1 MDAIR
6 KHRPTVALVLS
17 GGGAKGAAHIGAIDF
32 IERLGIPVDM
42 VLGTSMGGLIGS
54 LYALGYNSHQ
64 MDSLI
69 RSLDWGEL
77 LSDNIPSSFRTYQQK
92 RYRETYLFSV
102 PFYYSQHAIFTKEKD
117 NNAKNESNQLLD
129 AVLNTKTD
137 PGHIHIGAN
146 DEMAEKTLKDNLFGS
161 LPSGFINGQNVNNL
175 ISSLTVGYQDE
186 IDFSECR
193 SSALRAIWLQARPNS
208 GIPASLQRHCALL
221 CPFRAFL
228 LLLEW
233 TGWCLWTEVS
243 GTTIPPM

>member
-1 MDAIR
+1 MKAVKKLLLALALMAAPLLSAAAQSVSELNTLDPVGDSLAINKMRAKMDAIR
-6 KHRPTVALVLS
+6 KYRPTVALVLS

-102 PFYYSQHAIFTKEKD
+102 PFYYSQHAIFTEEK
-117 NNAKNESNQLLD
+117 NKSAKDEGNQLLD
-129 AVLNTKTD
+129 AVLNTNTD
-137 PGHIHIGAN
+137 PG
-146 DEMAEKTLKDNLFGS
+146 
-161 LPSGFINGQNVNNL
+161 
-175 ISSLTVGYQDE
+175 Y
-186 IDFSECR
+186 R
-193 SSALRAIWLQARPNS
+193 SQ
-208 GIPASLQRHCALL
+208 
-221 CPFRAFL
+221 
-228 LLLEW
+228 
-233 TGWCLWTEVS
+233 
-243 GTTIPPM
+243 